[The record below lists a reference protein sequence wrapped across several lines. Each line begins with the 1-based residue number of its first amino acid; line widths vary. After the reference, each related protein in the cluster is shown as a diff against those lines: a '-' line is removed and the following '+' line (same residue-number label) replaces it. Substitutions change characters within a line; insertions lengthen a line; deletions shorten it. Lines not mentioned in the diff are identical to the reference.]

1 MYMRKKKPDFCEAN
15 SGKVF
20 RRVEKKYIISQEQ
33 KEEFLKICQK
43 NLKKNK
49 YFESTVCSVY
59 FDTKNDDLII
69 KQIDKPLDK
78 PDFKEKVRLR
88 SYNVP
93 KDKDYIFFELKT
105 KHREGKDKIGDK
117 RRFQFLLSDY
127 YEWVSGKT
135 SLVEIAKRKVEK
147 TNDVQIAK
155 EIEYVINYLKL
166 EPKIVIAC
174 ERQSYDGKKDSMLR
188 ITIDEN
194 LRYRTENLDLKAGD
208 SGRSF
213 FNDEKNTILEIKS
226 ARGMPLWLVS
236 ALNKLKIF
244 PQPFSKYGKIYQ
256 QMKGEN
262 INVQYHL

>member
-1 MYMRKKKPDFCEAN
+1 MKKKTTDYCEAN

-20 RRVEKKYIISQEQ
+20 RRVEKKYIISEAQ
-33 KEEFLKICQK
+33 KDEFLKICKK

-78 PDFKEKVRLR
+78 PDFNEKVRLR

-93 KDKDYIFFELKT
+93 DDEDYIFFELKT

-117 RRFQFLLSDY
+117 RRFQLLLSDY
-127 YEWVSGKT
+127 YDWYSGKT

-147 TNDVQIAK
+147 TNDMQIAK
-155 EIEYVINYLKL
+155 EIEYVIDYLKL
-166 EPKIVIAC
+166 EPKIFIAC
-174 ERQSYDGKKDSMLR
+174 ERQSYEGKQDSMLR

-194 LRYRTENLDLKAGD
+194 LRYRTDDLDLK
-208 SGRSF
+208 SGASGENF
-213 FNDEKNTILEIKS
+213 FKDYKNTILEIKS
-226 ARGMPLWLVS
+226 ARGMPLWLVG

-262 INVQYHL
+262 INVQYYL